1 MAKKG
6 FFTSN
11 YSYYIQPPKNV
22 PTIKAG
28 KSMFIDK
35 VPYRIMLTTVN
46 KDGLIYKG
54 DFNVHFERYDYYNGF
69 LEDEG
74 KRVGKEKLL
83 VRTVDLS
90 PGLYAWVQMDEE
102 WEIIGAIP
110 EGNGSAFIFK
120 VENTGTK

>member
-6 FFTSN
+6 FLTSN

-54 DFNVHFERYDYYNGF
+54 DFNAYERYDYYNGF

-74 KRVGKEKLL
+74 ERVGKEKLL

-102 WEIIGAIP
+102 WEDMIGAIP
-110 EGNGSAFIFK
+110 EGNGFAFIFK